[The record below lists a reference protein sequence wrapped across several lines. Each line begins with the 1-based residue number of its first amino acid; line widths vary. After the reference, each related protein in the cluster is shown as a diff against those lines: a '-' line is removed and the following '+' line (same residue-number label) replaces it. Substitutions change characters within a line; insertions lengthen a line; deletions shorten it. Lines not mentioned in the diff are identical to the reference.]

1 MACDIHDKVAS
12 NETVE
17 ILAHRPV
24 SLGIIIF
31 VKDHLC
37 KRSRDLEYEYEYE
50 YEDILVNFKGELNTN
65 GRKRLMTRMRNRKR
79 GIIRFHSI
87 GDEGAFSSCIFNNFF
102 YSY

>member
-50 YEDILVNFKGELNTN
+50 YEDILVNFKDELNTN
-65 GRKRLMTRMRNRKR
+65 GRKRLMTRMRNRRR

-102 YSY
+102 L